1 MKAILKLF
9 PGVIVLLTATILTG
23 CFGTSQ
29 RIPTRYY
36 VLDYYKSTEN
46 PQLVRREP
54 APRTLE
60 IVDATISRTYSRN
73 QIVVRE
79 YFSQVTYLPNDMW
92 ANRLDDAIPNLVMQR
107 FRAYN
112 IFRRVD
118 RDLGE
123 MTPDYYLETQ
133 INNLEKIGGEKP
145 QAYLNLEF
153 NLRNAKT
160 QQVVLS
166 HRNDQLKNLK
176 DDSVIYLV
184 QTLNDMLMYQTDLFA
199 AKCIDFLIGRRPDDK
214 VSEIAQKVLRR
225 STLQLL
231 EPVDSDEL
239 YGELLINLITTT
251 DFEMQYSVFCNEV
264 DFGEF
269 KETGQMGIPLKL
281 RPGSYYAFLG
291 DTEDVVV
298 ENIIIEPNRRTVL
311 DPQWSELVIIIM
323 DESYNR
329 VRMNYD
335 LYHRKSGDHYFSKL
349 SQGFS
354 IGEDDINE
362 PDKVWILPE
371 SNYMIRLQGG
381 SWNDLRD
388 FTTVRTFEGESQV
401 LTIVVNPQGERTVLI
416 GAGVLGD
423 PLHTRG
429 MRRIHNGAIHFNLS
443 IASNNSVDKDQPTR
457 SFSLSGQFD
466 NRIETNFHHL
476 HYIGRSVYDVG
487 MNLTTGSDNRIDV
500 DDYTMRNTVLFLP
513 LEKYQYLKTLGFYAR
528 GDVTTHMFDDYVF
541 FSEDKDLI
549 LYRVN
554 GDSIVWNDQNR
565 LRTKV
570 AFFPLTLREGTG
582 LTYRFVFSPN
592 ASIGIRSG
600 LGWKQEYH
608 RRNFSYAGT
617 QGNYD
622 VYREKEDIIT
632 RGVESTLILSL
643 MNLFKHFTVNSTFDV
658 LFPMETKD
666 RNVKV
671 ENENRINIRLLR
683 NVSIDLKANLKYD
696 QAFKE
701 YLIFDFSSFVRL
713 SLFY

>member
-1 MKAILKLF
+1 MRTILKLF
-9 PGVIVLLTATILTG
+9 PGFVALLAAIILTG

-36 VLDYYKSTEN
+36 VLDYYASTEN
-46 PQLVRREP
+46 PKLVRREP
-54 APRTLE
+54 SPRTLE
-60 IVDATISRTYSRN
+60 IVGATISRTYSRN

-79 YFSQVTYLPNDMW
+79 HFSQVTYLPNDMW

-123 MTPDYYLETQ
+123 VTPDYYLETQ
-133 INNLEKIGGEKP
+133 INNIEMVGGEKP
-145 QAYLNLEF
+145 QAYLNLEY

-176 DDSVIYLV
+176 DDSIIYLV

-214 VSEIAQKVLRR
+214 VSAIAQKVPHR

-231 EPVDSDEL
+231 EPVEGEEL
-239 YGELLINLITTT
+239 SGELLINLITTT

-264 DFGEF
+264 DFSEF
-269 KETGQMGIPLKL
+269 KETGQIGIPLKL
-281 RPGSYYAFLG
+281 PPGSYCAFLG

-323 DESYNR
+323 DESHNR

-335 LYHRKSGDHYFSKL
+335 LYRRKPGDHYFSNF

-371 SNYMIRLQGG
+371 GNYMIRLQGG
-381 SWNDLRD
+381 SWSDLRD
-388 FTTVRTFEGESQV
+388 FTTVRTIEGESQF
-401 LTIVVNPQGERTVLI
+401 LTIVVNPQGERTILI

-423 PLHTRG
+423 ALHARG
-429 MRRIHNGAIHFNLS
+429 MRRVHNGAIHFNLS

-466 NRIETNFHHL
+466 NRIETNFHRL

-487 MNLTTGSDNRIDV
+487 MNLTTGSDFRIDV
-500 DDYTMRNTVLFLP
+500 DDYTMRNTILFLP

-528 GDVTTHMFDDYVF
+528 GDVTTHLFDETVF
-541 FSEDKDLI
+541 FGENKDLI
-549 LYRVN
+549 LYRVD
-554 GDSIVWNDQNR
+554 GDSIIWNDQNR

-570 AFFPLTLREGTG
+570 ALFPLTLREGTG

-608 RRNFSYAGT
+608 RRNYRYTGT
-617 QGNYD
+617 QDNYD
-622 VYREKEDIIT
+622 VYSEREDIIT

-643 MNLFKHFTVNSTFDV
+643 MNLFKRITVNSTFDV
-658 LFPMETKD
+658 LFPMESKD
-666 RNVKV
+666 RNAKV
-671 ENENRINIRLLR
+671 ENENRINIRLVR
-683 NVSIDLKANLKYD
+683 NVSIDLKANFKYD